1 MNVTEVHIDGRRIAA
16 DAPPYIIA
24 ELSANHL
31 GGLDRALA
39 IMDAAKAA
47 GVDAIKIQTYTADT
61 ITLDVDGPGFTI
73 EGGPWNGRRLHD
85 LYQEAHTPWD
95 WHPALFAKGR
105 ELGVTVFSTPF
116 DFTAVDLLEQLGAPA
131 YKIASFEIV
140 DLPLIERCAATGK
153 PMIMS
158 TGMTSF
164 AEVEAAVGAARRG
177 GCRELVLLHCISGYP
192 TPPED
197 MNLRTIPDLAQR
209 FGVVTGLSDHTL
221 GVSASIAAVALGA
234 RVIEKHFTIRRA
246 DGGPDA
252 FFSLEPEEL
261 SLLCRSAR
269 EAWSALGTV
278 RMEPSASEKPNL
290 IFRRSLYVTADVP
303 QGAAFTPENVRSV
316 RPSLGLPPADLPAI
330 LGRKAAV
337 ALKRG
342 TPLSWDVVAG
352 GRR

>member
-1 MNVTEVHIDGRRIAA
+1 MSASIEIAGRRIAM
-16 DAPPYIIA
+16 DAPPSIIA

-31 GGLDRALA
+31 GGLDRAFA
-39 IMDAAKAA
+39 IMEAAKAA
-47 GVDAIKIQTYTADT
+47 GADAIKIQTYTADT

-73 EGGPWNGRRLHD
+73 EGGPWSGRRLYE

-105 ELGVTVFSTPF
+105 ELGITVFSTPF
-116 DFTAVDLLEQLGAPA
+116 DFTAVDLLEELGAPA

-158 TGMTSF
+158 TGMASF

-177 GCRELVLLHCISGYP
+177 GCKDLVLLHCISGYP

-197 MNLRTIPDLAQR
+197 MNLNTIPDLARR
-209 FGVVTGLSDHTL
+209 FGGVTGLSDHTL

-234 RVIEKHFTIRRA
+234 RVIEKHFTLRRA
-246 DGGPDA
+246 DGGADA

-261 SLLCRSAR
+261 ELLCRSAR
-269 EAWSALGTV
+269 EAWAALGSV
-278 RMEPSASEKPNL
+278 RLEPSNSEKPNL
-290 IFRRSLYVTADVP
+290 MFRRSLYVTADIP
-303 QGAAFTPENVRSV
+303 QGGEFTVANIRSV
-316 RPSLGLPPADLPAI
+316 RPSLGLPPAELPK
-330 LGRKAAV
+330 LYGRRAAV

-342 TPLSWDVVAG
+342 TPLSWDVVQG
-352 GRR
+352 GRT